1 MRGHSNTA
9 LATRSPNNLGPSP
22 DAATRPAEPAAAEW
36 PGPALARLSRRA
48 GRALGLLGAL
58 SLAACGTGYGDYTY
72 VGPQQDGVGY
82 SGRLAVSWMLN
93 GTPLTTER
101 CQAERIDWMAVQI
114 VSERDGQSSVEFL
127 NVDCALSRYS
137 LTMVPSGPVRVYIN
151 AVRVQ
156 KNKTECVRY
165 AAIAHTTAGSSFP
178 QNPTT
183 INLLA
188 VNSCP

>member
-9 LATRSPNNLGPSP
+9 LATRSPNHLGPSP
-22 DAATRPAEPAAAEW
+22 TAATRRDEPAA
-36 PGPALARLSRRA
+36 GRRA

-82 SGRLAVSWMLN
+82 SGRLAMAWMLN

-114 VSERDGQSSVEFL
+114 VSERDGQSSVEFI

-137 LTMVPSGPVRVYIN
+137 VTNVPSGPVRIYLN

-156 KNKTECVRY
+156 KTKTECVRY

-178 QNPTT
+178 QTPTT